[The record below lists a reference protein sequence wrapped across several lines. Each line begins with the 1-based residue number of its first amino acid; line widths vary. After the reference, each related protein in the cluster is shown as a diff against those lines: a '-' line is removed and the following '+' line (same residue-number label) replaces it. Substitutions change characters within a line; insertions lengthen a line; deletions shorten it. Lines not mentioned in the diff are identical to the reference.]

1 MEFVAIDVETA
12 NADVASICQVGL
24 ALYRDGGL
32 VEEWKT
38 YVDPQ
43 DHFMGVN
50 ISIHGIDA
58 AMVRGGPTLPEV
70 SGTICRFLD
79 DRVSLAHT
87 GFDRASIR
95 QAFAKYSLRHPRCTW
110 LDSAKVVRRTWS
122 EFSRRGYGLGN
133 VCAFLGYEY
142 GAHDALEDAK
152 AAAHVFHA
160 AVERTGLDVEGWL
173 RRVGQPIGPGGCRS
187 RPRRDFAE

>member
-24 ALYRDGGL
+24 AHYRDGRL
-32 VEEWKT
+32 IEEWKT

-43 DHFMGVN
+43 DHFLGVN

-58 AMVRGGPTLPEV
+58 AMVEGGPTLPEV
-70 SGTICRFLD
+70 SDTICRFLD

-95 QAFAKYSLRHPRCTW
+95 QAFEKYALRHPRCTW
-110 LDSAKVVRRTWS
+110 LDSAKVVRRTWV

-133 VCAFLGYEY
+133 VCSHLGYTY

-160 AVERTGLDVEGWL
+160 AVERTGLDVEAWL
-173 RRVGQPIGPGGCRS
+173 ERVTQPIGGVRH
-187 RPRRDFAE
+187 PRRTPTR